1 MSLADVTGVEYV
13 AVFLLWENMSQ
24 TISVSLNCTING
36 QYKLPYYLFKKFNK
50 ANYCVRKLIPLP
62 KRGNS
67 LRKWLIIWNLV
78 QTFSRMD
85 QVKFVEESL

>member
-36 QYKLPYYLFKKFNK
+36 RYKLPYYLFKKFYK
-50 ANYCVRKLIPLP
+50 AIYCVRKLIPLP
-62 KRGNS
+62 KRGYS
-67 LRKWLIIWNLV
+67 LRK
-78 QTFSRMD
+78 
-85 QVKFVEESL
+85 